1 MIKNWTVTVES
12 TKSASAREIYLND
25 AKHPNHKH
33 TDAILNIIGSQSTTL
48 NINRNMEAYKL
59 KTATARKG
67 GRPPLPAMEFVF
79 SLPKR
84 DDLRPTAE
92 QWKAMIVQVVKA
104 MATSMDVETQEL
116 SGIVRAVAHQQDPDS
131 GKGSGDHCH
140 VVIGKF
146 TNDGKY
152 LRALQK
158 KGVIHAAKQAFN
170 VAVSDVMGVDYTTY
184 RAEQNYNS
192 KKRAPLWKVKAARA
206 MKEVEAASKL
216 LNQFHKQAEK
226 WLQAFQDGDSK
237 QLNRQFNRL
246 QKSIDGIEGLELAEE
261 AESSFYD
268 MVMKINEQSESKLKT
283 KKEPPKK
290 ENAPLMLFGKP
301 VK

>member
-1 MIKNWTVTVES
+1 MTVES
-12 TKSASAREIYLND
+12 ARSSAAREIYLND
-25 AKHPNHKH
+25 SKHANHKK
-33 TDAILNIIGSQSTTL
+33 TEAIISVIGSRKTSI
-48 NINRNMEAYKL
+48 NINANMEAYKL
-59 KTATARKG
+59 ATALKRKG
-67 GRPPLPAMEFVF
+67 GRPPTPAMEFVF

-84 DDLRPTAE
+84 EDLRPTKE
-92 QWKAMIVQVVKA
+92 QWETMIVEVVKS
-104 MATSMDVETQEL
+104 MAVSMEINTEEL
-116 SGIVRAVAHQQDPDS
+116 TGIVRAVAHQQEQDDT
-131 GKGSGDHCH
+131 KGTGDHCH

-146 TNDGKY
+146 TNNGKY

-158 KGVIHAAKQAFN
+158 KGVIHASKLAFN
-170 VAVSDVMGVDYTTY
+170 KAVRDVMGVDYTTY

-192 KKRAPLWKVKAARA
+192 KKRAPIWKVKAARA
-206 MKEVEAASKL
+206 MEEVEAASKL
-216 LNQFHKQAEK
+216 LNQFHKQSEK
-226 WLQAFQDGDSK
+226 WLQAFQGGDSK
-237 QLNRQFNRL
+237 QLNRQFNRI

-283 KKEPPKK
+283 KKEHPKK